1 MMNNKNMPYK
11 LPEGFFEA
19 SRLEIRRRIRRQRI
33 QRISLVVSSVA
44 AALVVG
50 LFAIFSLPEKQV
62 SYDALCQQYV
72 QSLTDEELSLIVEE
86 NEYDDFL
93 TLNY

>member
-1 MMNNKNMPYK
+1 MPYT

-19 SRLEIRRRIRRQRI
+19 SRLEIRRKLRRQRI
-33 QRISLVVSSVA
+33 QRISLVAGSLA

-50 LFAIFSLPEKQV
+50 LFAIFSLPQQPL
-62 SYDALCQQYV
+62 SYDAFCEQYV
-72 QSLTDEELSLIVEE
+72 QSLSDEELSLIVEE
-86 NEYDDFL
+86 NEYDVFL

>member
-1 MMNNKNMPYK
+1 MNNKNMPYT

-19 SRLEIRRRIRRQRI
+19 SRLEIRRKIRRQRI
-33 QRISLVVSSVA
+33 QRISLVAGSLA

-50 LFAIFSLPEKQV
+50 LFAIFTLPQQSV
-62 SYDALCQQYV
+62 SYEVLCQQYV
-72 QSLTDEELSLIVEE
+72 QSLSDEELSLIVED
-86 NEYDDFL
+86 NEYDEFL